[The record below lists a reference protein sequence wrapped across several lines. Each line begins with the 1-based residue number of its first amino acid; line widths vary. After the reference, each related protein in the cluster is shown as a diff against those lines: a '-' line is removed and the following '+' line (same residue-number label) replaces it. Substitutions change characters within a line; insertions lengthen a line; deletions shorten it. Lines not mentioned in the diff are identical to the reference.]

1 MISIEKLLTGP
12 LGVNTYIVYR
22 EGERS
27 CVLIDPAELKK
38 VKKRLDEL
46 SLKCE
51 AILLTHGHFD
61 HIMGVAALKNEYGA
75 RVYIHKNDAAA
86 LYDDKINLSVM
97 AGTHVEPSKADVLL
111 EGGEKL
117 KLAAME
123 FDVISTPGHTSGGV
137 SYILDEERI
146 VFSGDTLF
154 RLSVGRC
161 DLPGGDEE
169 TLLHSI
175 VYKLFELKGNYKV
188 LPGHIRETTLD
199 FERENNPYT
208 RRWG

>member
-1 MISIEKLLTGP
+1 M
-12 LGVNTYIVYR
+12 
-22 EGERS
+22 
-27 CVLIDPAELKK
+27 
-38 VKKRLDEL
+38 
-46 SLKCE
+46 
-51 AILLTHGHFD
+51 
-61 HIMGVAALKNEYGA
+61 
-75 RVYIHKNDAAA
+75 
-86 LYDDKINLSVM
+86 
-97 AGTHVEPSKADVLL
+97 

-175 VYKLFELKGNYKV
+175 VYKLFELKGDYKV